1 MIQSP
6 TMQKVRVESLERLG
20 TLEGRTRLSA
30 NAGSLSIVFPQEVWE
45 VFSGRLGWRDVQT
58 IVTGR

>member
-6 TMQKVRVESLERLG
+6 TMQEVRVESLERLE

-30 NAGSLSIVFPQEVWE
+30 NAGSLSIVFSQEVWE
-45 VFSGRLGWRDVQT
+45 VLSGRLGWRDVQT

>member
-1 MIQSP
+1 
-6 TMQKVRVESLERLG
+6 MQKVRVESLERLG